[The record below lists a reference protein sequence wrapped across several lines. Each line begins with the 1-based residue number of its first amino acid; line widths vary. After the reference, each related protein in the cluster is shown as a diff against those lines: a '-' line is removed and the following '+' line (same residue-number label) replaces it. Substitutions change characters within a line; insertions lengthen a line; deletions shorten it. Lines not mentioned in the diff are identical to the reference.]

1 MGALYIT
8 SLRDALRDFHK
19 TVLTDDYNKYTYYLG
34 EPSLDFYE
42 ALAWRGL
49 KEHDVQAWKDL
60 SPDRKQE
67 LDDIGLN
74 IAYLT
79 NSICP
84 NE

>member
-1 MGALYIT
+1 MA
-8 SLRDALRDFHK
+8 
-19 TVLTDDYNKYTYYLG
+19 
-34 EPSLDFYE
+34 DFYE

>member
-1 MGALYIT
+1 MVNGTIAKGLKQFDNGRH
-8 SLRDALRDFHK
+8 SDA
-19 TVLTDDYNKYTYYLG
+19 
-34 EPSLDFYE
+34 FYE

-79 NSICP
+79 NSIRP
-84 NE
+84 NENE